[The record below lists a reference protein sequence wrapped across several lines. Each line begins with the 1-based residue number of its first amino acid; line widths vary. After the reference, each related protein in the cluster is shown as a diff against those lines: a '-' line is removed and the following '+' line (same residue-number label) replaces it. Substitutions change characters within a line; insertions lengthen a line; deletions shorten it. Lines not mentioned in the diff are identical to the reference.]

1 MRAKSNPKITLNPND
16 AAIVLLDKG
25 EDEQPKIELYL
36 PVEGDSLQCEFM
48 AAFMCWAVSER
59 DLVERFQ
66 KHVME
71 QESDNKESK
80 KKVIKTY
87 EN

>member
-1 MRAKSNPKITLNPND
+1 MSAKSKPKITLNPND

-25 EDEQPKIELYL
+25 ENEQPKIELYL
-36 PVEGDSLQCEFM
+36 PVDGDSPQCEFM
-48 AAFMCWAVSER
+48 AAFMCWAIGER
-59 DLVERFQ
+59 DLRERFQ
-66 KHVME
+66 KHVKE
-71 QESDNKESK
+71 QESDKKESK